1 MKNRTGM
8 NQDKWKGRMRK
19 RRDLI
24 DKLFLETG
32 LGSVEVVG
40 LVNDIMEN
48 HLTYEE
54 AVNIGKKMH
63 MNLAV

>member
-8 NQDKWKGRMRK
+8 NQDKWKSRMRK

-24 DKLFLETG
+24 DKLLLETG

-48 HLTYEE
+48 HLTYEYVSVLRVVYK
-54 AVNIGKKMH
+54 VNS
-63 MNLAV
+63 